1 MERIE
6 KPANIQNNGTQR
18 KKKWSLFWVILL
30 SNTQMTMKIHGIH
43 HQTKDYVW
51 NFHEAKTKFTI
62 YYMKLPVQ
70 ENLNHFVFHVRTDDL
85 NSERSLKLIAKS
97 IVDLVPTF
105 KNNTMP
111 VFRKKHLLFV
121 SNELSEISKERN
133 STIRRRSNNNI

>member
-1 MERIE
+1 MEHKE
-6 KPANIQNNGTQR
+6 K
-18 KKKWSLFWVILL
+18 KLVIVLGDFIVKH
-30 SNTQMTMKIHGIH
+30 SNDYENSRHSPSNS
-43 HQTKDYVW
+43 KDYVW

-70 ENLNHFVFHVRTDDL
+70 GNLNHFVFHVRTDDR